1 MNKTLLLHIASFVG
15 GLVVGGLSGSLY
27 FKKRYEKW
35 ADEEIEQMERYYK
48 ENFEII
54 YPEDHE
60 DADENKEAP
69 KEYLKK
75 SNYVDSNSIERGKV
89 DTKATDYTAYYK
101 GDPADNEH
109 PDDDLSESLIDEDYE
124 AEYSAG
130 EYLTRERRKSKGP
143 KIIKAEEFGSID
155 GVDQTTLL
163 YYTGDDVLADEE
175 ENVYADLEEVRGM
188 LGDAMEKYGFK
199 DNDESTM
206 YVRNM
211 SRQMEYEIIKVN
223 GFFQDLVEKG
233 VR

>member
-89 DTKATDYTAYYK
+89 CLWTQFRGRFFSFFAT
-101 GDPADNEH
+101 
-109 PDDDLSESLIDEDYE
+109 
-124 AEYSAG
+124 
-130 EYLTRERRKSKGP
+130 
-143 KIIKAEEFGSID
+143 
-155 GVDQTTLL
+155 
-163 YYTGDDVLADEE
+163 
-175 ENVYADLEEVRGM
+175 
-188 LGDAMEKYGFK
+188 
-199 DNDESTM
+199 
-206 YVRNM
+206 
-211 SRQMEYEIIKVN
+211 
-223 GFFQDLVEKG
+223 
-233 VR
+233 